1 MMLRVQYPNS
11 RYDYVDART
20 LDKLIKRKG
29 IRQFYR
35 PAEER
40 WVNVDSDPIR
50 GLHRAFSGFDR
61 RHPHMAM

>member
-1 MMLRVQYPNS
+1 MMLRVQYQNYC
-11 RYDYVDART
+11 YDYVDART
-20 LDKLIKRKG
+20 LDKLITRKG

-50 GLHRAFSGFDR
+50 GLRGAFSRFER
-61 RHPHMAM
+61 RRPRMAI